1 MSDPNTSPRPLS
13 PHLQVYRLPLI
24 AWLSILHRMSGL
36 AAGLGAVYL
45 VIWFLAAA
53 AGAEWFELV
62 AAFTNS
68 LPGAM
73 ILFLVSAAFL
83 YHLCNGIR
91 HLVWDAGYG
100 FELVTARNSG
110 RATVAVAALL
120 TVLLWLWILA

>member
-1 MSDPNTSPRPLS
+1 MSDRNSSQRPLS

-24 AWLSILHRMSGL
+24 AWLSILHRMTGL
-36 AAGLGAVYL
+36 FAGLGAAYL
-45 VIWFLAAA
+45 VVWFLAAA
-53 AGAEWFELV
+53 AGGEWFEMV
-62 AAFTNS
+62 AAFSNS
-68 LPGAM
+68 LPGAI

-100 FELVTARNSG
+100 FELATARNSG

-120 TVLLWLWILA
+120 TILLWLWVLV

>member
-1 MSDPNTSPRPLS
+1 MSDQNSGSRPLS

-24 AWLSILHRMSGL
+24 AWLSILHRMTGL
-36 AAGLGAVYL
+36 AAALGAAYL
-45 VIWFLAAA
+45 VVWFLAAA

-62 AAFTNS
+62 AAVTNS
-68 LPGAM
+68 LPGA
-73 ILFLVSAAFL
+73 IVLFLVSAAFL

-100 FELVTARNSG
+100 FELATARNSG